1 MDLGK
6 KQILEV
12 ARIKDFGAYLTEVGE
27 GEKTESVLL
36 PKKQLP
42 EDVTVGMKMEVFLYK
57 DSADRL
63 IATTKEPLLEVGQ
76 VKKLKVND
84 VAKMGAFVDI
94 GLEKDVLLP
103 FKQME
108 GQVAKG
114 DEVLCALYVDRTQ
127 RLAATMRVY
136 PYLKANT
143 QYKKDEEVRGTV
155 YEIQNMSVFV
165 AVDDTYFGLIPKN
178 ESFEQYHIGETVH
191 ARILRVREDG
201 KLDLSPRKKA
211 YLQLNQ
217 DAEVLYER
225 MQKNGGNLGATDH
238 SSPEFIKKKF
248 GLSKNA
254 FKRAIGH
261 LLKEGKIV
269 LLEED
274 IVLKK

>member
-63 IATTKEPLLEVGQ
+63 IATTKEPLLEV
-76 VKKLKVND
+76 
-84 VAKMGAFVDI
+84 
-94 GLEKDVLLP
+94 
-103 FKQME
+103 
-108 GQVAKG
+108 AKG

-155 YEIQNMSVFV
+155 YEIQNMGVFV